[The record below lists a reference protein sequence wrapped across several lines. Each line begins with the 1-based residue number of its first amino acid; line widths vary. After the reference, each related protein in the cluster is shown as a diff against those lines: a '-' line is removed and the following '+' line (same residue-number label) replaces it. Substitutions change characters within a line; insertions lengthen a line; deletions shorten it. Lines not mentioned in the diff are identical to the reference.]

1 MQTHCPLGPASY
13 GKGRVEEEIKKEPKK
28 SQSGPSGLETMIATD
43 SKLQKQRILFQLLKI
58 VNYNMPLTFDT
69 MHFLSSIVLLSECGW
84 ACGVS
89 RMASGVILISTFQ
102 HRISDKRS

>member
-13 GKGRVEEEIKKEPKK
+13 GKGRAEEEIKKESKK
-28 SQSGPSGLETMIATD
+28 SQSGPSGLETMIATE

-69 MHFLSSIVLLSECGW
+69 MYFCLLLFFCQSVDGHVVLAGW
-84 ACGVS
+84 HQV
-89 RMASGVILISTFQ
+89 
-102 HRISDKRS
+102 